1 MRIECQSVRD
11 FLDNLAGEDVFLR
24 RVHVDV
30 TQIAVKDHIHEIVFQ
45 ASAVLN
51 LGDQGQALVA
61 CGEKCG
67 RDVATADGAME
78 GTRRAKELREMLEMK
93 CVEQGLEVRPGIL
106 SE

>member
-11 FLDNLAGEDVFLR
+11 FLDNLKDEDVFLS

-30 TQIAVKDHIHEIVFQ
+30 TEIAIKDHVHEIVFQ

-51 LGDQGQALVA
+51 LGDDGQCLVV

-78 GTRRAKELREMLEMK
+78 GTRRANELRDLLELR
-93 CVEQGLEVRPGIL
+93 CAELELEVRPGIL

>member
-1 MRIECQSVRD
+1 MRIEVQNVRD
-11 FLDNLAGEDVFLR
+11 FLDNLKDEDVFLR

-30 TQIAVKDHIHEIVFQ
+30 TEITIKDHVHEIVFQ

-51 LGDQGQALVA
+51 LGDDGQCLVV

-67 RDVATADGAME
+67 RDRATADGTLE
-78 GTRRAKELREMLEMK
+78 GTRRANELREMLEMK